1 MRKLWYLFIFMAAV
15 LLSACGST
23 SSGNTPPGTQPPQAV
38 VPPTEDPNAPKM
50 ECTVVSIMPTP
61 GPTQVSIFPPPGEGD
76 WVRGGDDAVLTIV
89 EYSDFQ

>member
-1 MRKLWYLFIFMAAV
+1 MRKLWYLFLLMAAV

-23 SSGNTPPGTQPPQAV
+23 GNGNAPTSTQQPQAV

-50 ECTVVSIMPTP
+50 ECTVISIMPTP

-76 WVRGGDDAVLTIV
+76 WVRGEENAALTII